1 MKNVLSSRQLFT
13 IIPSKLQGK
22 RLMAQLEQFSLFW
35 FIWQTKEI
43 WYFGSSR
50 LKKVSLT
57 SEFDLMEKIDID
69 LTVLHWIPH

>member
-1 MKNVLSSRQLFT
+1 MKNVLSSRQIFT

-35 FIWQTKEI
+35 FICQTKEI
-43 WYFGSSR
+43 WYFGSSL

-57 SEFDLMEKIDID
+57 SEFDLFGKIDID
-69 LTVLHWIPH
+69 LNVLHLIPH